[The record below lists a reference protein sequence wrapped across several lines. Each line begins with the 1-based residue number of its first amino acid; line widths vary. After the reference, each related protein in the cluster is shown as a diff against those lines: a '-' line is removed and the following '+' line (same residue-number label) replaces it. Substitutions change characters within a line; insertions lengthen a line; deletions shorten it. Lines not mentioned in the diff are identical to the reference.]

1 MWLTTISSSTKRDDD
16 YVMLWDRSRED
27 ELHSPITIKVR
38 VINMELIS
46 DILLD
51 AHKYRIYDYYRRIIT
66 RRLKRR

>member
-1 MWLTTISSSTKRDDD
+1 MWLTTITSSTKRNDD
-16 YVMLWDRSRED
+16 YEMLWDRSGED

-38 VINMELIS
+38 VINMELLS